1 MRGLAPKGEG
11 NRIVMFSTVPTW
23 IWMDEAANREAEGE
37 QADFFLGKGLSPS
50 KAKALGADQRCAEG
64 TKLA

>member
-1 MRGLAPKGEG
+1 
-11 NRIVMFSTVPTW
+11 
-23 IWMDEAANREAEGE
+23 MDEAANREAEGE
-37 QADFFLGKGLSPS
+37 KADFFLGKGLSPS